1 MNVYLKYGVNFLKFG
16 KLVFKTCSHSVSI
29 KTSEVM
35 KACRT
40 KCHAVHE
47 TKHNLHWALWNIKRR
62 CLTQLKIVIHSW
74 NYFQEEKNRCCLT

>member
-40 KCHAVHE
+40 KWSRHVMLYMRLNTIFTGLC
-47 TKHNLHWALWNIKRR
+47 
-62 CLTQLKIVIHSW
+62 
-74 NYFQEEKNRCCLT
+74 